1 MNQPELPIDPPAEIE
16 VDPELTTMIE
26 AANEHKHWLQA
37 SGIDLAEANLLT
49 PSEDRSWELGF
60 WRFERLLVNAAS
72 RVAQVSADRRKAE
85 ADAD

>member
-26 AANEHKHWLQA
+26 AAHEHRHWLQA

-49 PSEDRSWELGF
+49 PGEDRAWEYAF
-60 WRFERLLVNAAS
+60 EAFERMLVNAAS
-72 RVAQVSADRRKAE
+72 RVAQVSADRRKAG
-85 ADAD
+85 ADE